1 MGTKLFSLTAV
12 LLLATLLL
20 PSEARAY
27 TVRDSSQYYA
37 GVSATAEEKK
47 QTIEKEK
54 AMKNMEYNSIMTGM
68 KGLNSVINKVN
79 SNISEA
85 AKLINSA
92 MTPVIPV
99 QILENTGELE
109 KMTDF
114 VSASVS
120 KTFAT
125 TEERK
130 EHEDLQDAI
139 NQVSAVT
146 TYGKTLASRK
156 IAEGFD
162 SKMDELFKN
171 GQNIENTT
179 REYIGEL
186 SVLTSQ
192 MVVQLSQINMMHSLI
207 LELKSTR
214 IVAN

>member
-1 MGTKLFSLTAV
+1 MRTKIFSLTAV
-12 LLLATLLL
+12 ILLLLSTA
-20 PSEARAY
+20 ARAY

-54 AMKNMEYNSIMTGM
+54 TMKNMEYNSIMTGM
-68 KGLNSVINKVN
+68 KGLNSVISKVN
-79 SNISEA
+79 SNIAEA
-85 AKLINSA
+85 SKLINST
-92 MTPVIPV
+92 MTPTIPV
-99 QILENTGELE
+99 DILKSTDELGE
-109 KMTDF
+109 MTDF
-114 VSASVS
+114 IS
-120 KTFAT
+120 KNVAKTSTT
-125 TEERK
+125 TEDRQEQ
-130 EHEDLQDAI
+130 EDLQDAI

-156 IAEGFD
+156 IAEDFD
-162 SKMDELFKN
+162 SKMDVLFQN
-171 GQNIENTT
+171 GQNIKNNT

-192 MVVQLSQINMMHSLI
+192 MVVQLSQINMMHALI